1 MIVMNKDKIKI
12 KHIIGTFRD
21 LEDYPSFEDFYYFI
35 NLWYYHEGGQ
45 SFMHE
50 YRGIEN
56 QGKVCFPSNI
66 LLEKLQGNE
75 KIYKKF
81 LKRLLDEGVIS
92 IMKETRFTVYYQIN
106 NNIEFI

>member
-1 MIVMNKDKIKI
+1 MNKDLIKI
-12 KHIIGTFRD
+12 KYLIGTFRD
-21 LEDYPSFEDFYYFI
+21 SPEYPDFEDFYYFI
-35 NLWYYHEGGQ
+35 NLWYYHEGGS

-50 YRGIEN
+50 YRGIES

-81 LKRLLDEGVIS
+81 LKKLLDEKIIQV
-92 IMKETRFTVYYQIN
+92 MKETRFTTYYEIIN
-106 NNIEFI
+106 NKEFI